1 MKLKRKIMLTQLLIA
16 LFMIIVVVFVLPDV
30 IYYTNWKTKLQ
41 DTMSLNQQMMS
52 RLEIKFK
59 DLERLSSI
67 ITKDTDL
74 RALINRA
81 KSDASASNIAYI
93 KNYLSNIGRRNNM
106 DSYQV
111 LWVYIKLSNGM
122 EFESVGLNKTV
133 KAHLQG
139 EGLAEFENNAE
150 SSIFLRPFYIK
161 KVARTEYF
169 TDTSEWAFGY
179 IFPYKLD
186 NNTKGS
192 ITIVSMY
199 DGISSIFSDLVQ
211 NDKDFLLLTSNDAA
225 VYPSR
230 ENSRINIQKAI
241 EQTSSGP
248 SYMEGYFFG
257 KQGITTIK
265 YSMYG
270 GWKLIAKESKDSIIN
285 SNQPLIVVILG
296 IITVFI
302 MLFLATSFP
311 AVNQFIKPLEALTF
325 KMKEISRGNLKVK
338 VKVTTN
344 DEVGI
349 LGDTFNYMSKELEQ
363 YIRKLVQKE
372 KDEQTMKYSLLVT
385 QIDPHFIYNTMN
397 TITYLASKG
406 RSEDV
411 VEVNKAMIEILRDRL
426 RIEINDVFDNVE
438 QEVNVVKKYIVIQS
452 YRYERI
458 FKTKWSIDEN
468 VLNEKIPKNIIQP
481 LVENSLI
488 HGIIQN
494 KDENGEHLGGLIEIG
509 IKKLDNRIII
519 FVSDNGTGIDR
530 EKLVEI
536 EASKKP
542 RGRNIGIRNIRE
554 RLSYIYQ
561 KDFSLE
567 IYSELEMGTKITI
580 NLPLYL
586 NRKSENDNNL

>member
-74 RALINRA
+74 RALINKA

-111 LWVYIKLSNGM
+111 LGVYIKLSNGM

-192 ITIVSMY
+192 ITIISMY

-248 SYMEGYFFG
+248 SYMEGYFFD

-270 GWKLIAKESKDSIIN
+270 GWKLITKESKDSIIN

-311 AVNQFIKPLEALTF
+311 TVNQFIKPLEALTF

-363 YIRKLVQKE
+363 YIKKLVQKE
-372 KDEQTMKYSLLVT
+372 KDEQTMKYSLLVS

-519 FVSDNGTGIDR
+519 FVSDNGTGIDK

-536 EASKKP
+536 EAAKKP

-586 NRKSENDNNL
+586 NRKNENDNNL